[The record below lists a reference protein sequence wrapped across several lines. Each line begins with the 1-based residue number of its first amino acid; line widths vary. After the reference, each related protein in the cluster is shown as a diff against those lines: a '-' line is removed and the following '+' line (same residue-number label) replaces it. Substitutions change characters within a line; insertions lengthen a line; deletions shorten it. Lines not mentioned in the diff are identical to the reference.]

1 MIRPQVRASDRTV
14 LRIQLDASP
23 IKKGS
28 AIGIRYLRTGGPMR
42 FAIVATANSP
52 AQTMS
57 RVGSRAGGGKACDAD
72 KAEQYD
78 GPENED
84 AREDGPGRVEAWG
97 QPELPRVNQ
106 RPGSIPKGGTGI
118 LAERSPWPCYAR
130 KLDVLGASTPS
141 HFH

>member
-57 RVGSRAGGGKACDAD
+57 RVGSARVAARRAMPTKPSNTT
-72 KAEQYD
+72 
-78 GPENED
+78 GPKTRML
-84 AREDGPGRVEAWG
+84 AKTALVE
-97 QPELPRVNQ
+97 
-106 RPGSIPKGGTGI
+106 
-118 LAERSPWPCYAR
+118 
-130 KLDVLGASTPS
+130 
-141 HFH
+141 